1 MRSYCLACPN
11 RAREATV
18 TQRRICQ
25 FDLFQSNDPLP
36 PLPATVEE
44 EAFALLVQLL
54 QSMIPVMES
63 EVADEQ
69 DHP

>member
-1 MRSYCLACPN
+1 M
-11 RAREATV
+11 

-25 FDLFQSNDPLP
+25 FDLFQSDALPQALPLEI
-36 PLPATVEE
+36 EE

-54 QSMIPVMES
+54 QSMIPVMEA